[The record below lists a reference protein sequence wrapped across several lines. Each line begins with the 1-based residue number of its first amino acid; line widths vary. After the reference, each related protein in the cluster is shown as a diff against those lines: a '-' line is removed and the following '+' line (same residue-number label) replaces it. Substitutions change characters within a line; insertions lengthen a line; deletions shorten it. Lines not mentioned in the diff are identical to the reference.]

1 MISVGV
7 NVTGRSLEP
16 FCLHI
21 FPLSERLRE
30 LALLAVLVSSASEN
44 EMLGWCSWLSR
55 ASHARGHEFDPRLE
69 YIFVDELAPSLAVV
83 QRFTPA
89 RLPKKGRLHDHGW
102 PLFSFPPL
110 TNCSLCVFF
119 CVFFCVCFLL
129 VCWVFVVL
137 VGGKKVLRR
146 ILATFCV

>member
-1 MISVGV
+1 MQSWSLLLLRTKCSGGVVGY
-7 NVTGRSLEP
+7 
-16 FCLHI
+16 
-21 FPLSERLRE
+21 
-30 LALLAVLVSSASEN
+30 
-44 EMLGWCSWLSR
+44 
-55 ASHARGHEFDPRLE
+55 HARARARSSDPRLE
-69 YIFVDELAPSLAVV
+69 YVFVDEVAPSLAVV

-110 TNCSLCVFF
+110 TNCYLCVFF